1 MAKAKGGLGKGFG
14 ALLGESLMAA
24 EEESGGVSTL
34 PMTLVEP
41 NREQPRKRF
50 SPETMQE
57 LTRSIE
63 MHGVVTP
70 ITVRKTENGYYQ
82 IIAGERRWRAAR
94 SAGLTEIP
102 ALVIEADDKTVME
115 LALIENLQREDLNPI
130 EEAQGYHSLMEEY
143 GLTQEQVAERVGR
156 SRPAVANALRL
167 LSLPDEAQELLADG
181 TLSAGHARAVLAIKD
196 EALRTHDVLEKMA
209 GMSVRQAEKYART
222 QTPVRTRSARGVSA
236 RLHRGTRR
244 TTGTH
249 PRTPRPHRT
258 GQVIGYGITRV
269 LRRRRPRTIGRRS
282 GNTVRINRRQTHGRK
297 KQRPAA
303 VRRKTAGI

>member
-143 GLTQEQVAERVGR
+143 GLTQEQVAERVGC

-209 GMSVRQAEKYART
+209 GMSVRQAEKYAKSLQKEPEPQSEPDQPAEFQPDYT
-222 QTPVRTRSARGVSA
+222 AA
-236 RLHRGTRR
+236 LAERLEHT
-244 TTGTH
+244 
-249 PRTPRPHRT
+249 
-258 GQVIGYGITRV
+258 
-269 LRRRRPRTIGRRS
+269 LGRR
-282 GNTVRINRRQTHGRK
+282 VRIEQGKSSGTVSLAFYGDDDLERLV
-297 KQRPAA
+297 AA
-303 VRRKTAGI
+303 LETLSV

>member
-143 GLTQEQVAERVGR
+143 GLTQEQVADRVGK
-156 SRPAVANALRL
+156 SRPAISNALRL
-167 LSLPDEAQELLADG
+167 LALPEEARDMVASG
-181 TLSAGHARAVLAIKD
+181 GLSPGHARAILAIQD
-196 EALRTHDVLEKMA
+196 ETRRLEAIEQIA
-209 GMSVRQAEKYART
+209 GMSVRQAEKYAR
-222 QTPVRTRSARGVSA
+222 QINRAEEIENGPAQQPVSVDYLAEAARGLESH
-236 RLHRGTRR
+236 L
-244 TTGTH
+244 
-249 PRTPRPHRT
+249 
-258 GQVIGYGITRV
+258 
-269 LRRRRPRTIGRRS
+269 GRK
-282 GNTVRINRRQTHGRK
+282 VRIEQGKKSGTVTLEFYGEEDLERLLEALNRLS
-297 KQRPAA
+297 
-303 VRRKTAGI
+303 V